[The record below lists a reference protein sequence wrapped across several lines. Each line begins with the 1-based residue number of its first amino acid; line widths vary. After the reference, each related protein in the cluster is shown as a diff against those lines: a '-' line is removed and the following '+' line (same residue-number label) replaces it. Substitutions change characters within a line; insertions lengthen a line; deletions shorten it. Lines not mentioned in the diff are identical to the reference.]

1 MSAND
6 TFGPLTNYEDVA
18 AFHEKFGL
26 TYNGGPRLLDFDVL
40 SFRMKFLEEELGEFI
55 ESAAEQDLPGM
66 ADALIDLVY
75 VAMGTAYM
83 LGLPWQQL
91 WNEVQRANMSKV
103 RAQSKDESKRGS
115 SLDVIKPAGWTGPD
129 IKRILEEAK

>member
-1 MSAND
+1 MSADD

-129 IKRILEEAK
+129 IKRVLKEAT

>member
-1 MSAND
+1 MSADD